1 MFITMSII
9 YTVGHL
15 DAAELLK
22 IELDNP
28 HVWEVVDPHTPPR
41 IKLGLQS
48 PIRKH
53 LIESISFIKMD
64 HIVFYYF

>member
-22 IELDNP
+22 IKLDNP

-53 LIESISFIKMD
+53 LIESTHRRRPFHNVMT
-64 HIVFYYF
+64 F